1 MMICQLHEM
10 VKHGAA
16 SSIMRTG
23 RVYAIKRTE
32 EDLRQRRK
40 QRSGSVTF
48 GNSRE
53 SVTSIVVNKSERT
66 ISSTLEAGEDNWV
79 KVQLINSDVYDQY
92 GAVFIPRGSKKI
104 IGIEEEM
111 GVRTRLGVFLSEE
124 NELTRYMIQELSKF
138 NYQDNNIEN
147 YVLRIFI
154 TMMVNR
160 QNNSIAR
167 DKGRDFFEKSFHN
180 RVEREITERVSEQIK
195 DILWKKINRNEMLDL
210 LYGQRGMIFDLNDW
224 SRRDR

>member
-1 MMICQLHEM
+1 MLH
-10 VKHGAA
+10 
-16 SSIMRTG
+16 SI
-23 RVYAIKRTE
+23 AIRNK
-32 EDLRQRRK
+32 
-40 QRSGSVTF
+40 
-48 GNSRE
+48 

-167 DKGRDFFEKSFHN
+167 DKGRDFLKNLFTIE
-180 RVEREITERVSEQIK
+180 
-195 DILWKKINRNEMLDL
+195 
-210 LYGQRGMIFDLNDW
+210 
-224 SRRDR
+224 